1 MEIKKQPPIVHT
13 AYNPVVV
20 NVTDTTNPAAIKTL
34 SITTGFDTIPPMK
47 RYPLNGNVLFEISSI
62 LKSLFTDDTDTSSV
76 SDQIEIPH
84 AQCLHYSLEVD
95 NQNLVAETTTLMTGE
110 SSDRL
115 KKFSPKWSIFKTAV
129 TLTAYFGD
137 DGQLYFKIKDPAPYL
152 LNPYQVKVLCKIT
165 ELTPPVEISGIFD
178 RYYAGKSI
186 MTGSDQKTAGANW
199 TISKSGVT
207 INTYFDAL
215 DNLCFEINDPT
226 PYLLNGNQIEVLCG
240 ITTWINTTLTY
251 SKIFDRYC
259 EGESIMTGSDQ
270 KNVGA
275 TWVPGKTNVTSS
287 LCFDANNNFI
297 LSISDNNIKNDPST
311 GQITSQAYSQVYDS
325 PISRSIT
332 FNSFS
337 NNHLSVL
344 GNKITAL
351 RKGKL
356 KISIGFFP
364 GVSFDDKGDSYF
376 DETGHKVLVTLE
388 PVAYGSGSLTIE
400 SSIHGKT
407 TQSLS
412 ITDGS
417 SSVDYQLVDEN
428 DDAMVLEFDMSE
440 GETLSFSYSIS
451 AKGNYKTEDE
461 YYNEMHPDLSKGN
474 LGSGLFKEPSSIYS
488 FEFTDESG
496 ANFYVKII
504 NVSNEIIYDSGR
516 INQPLSPDGKYYIS
530 IDFNASFG
538 NIPSQLTTIGIYE
551 IDNNNN
557 QSLVSST
564 AFYYKYDG
572 NFIDVSKRKYDGR
585 PFYAVANRTKFV
597 VNTEKS
603 LKYFGTTNKDIQ
615 FAISEN
621 NNGTN
626 NTIADTSMYY
636 VYDSTFVNSNPT
648 YNGMPFY
655 EKINRTEFII
665 NTADTAQ
672 NSIPYFGTSSKTIDF
687 SIAEFKDE
695 APMVIASTTAF
706 YVYNPDFLS
715 LNSREYKG
723 MPFYYQN
730 KTFAAINAVAQ
741 LAESSDLTPL
751 RGTFLTRL
759 DRLLLYPG
767 YPRQVTCLG
776 FRDGTYVNR
785 ADTLLNPD
793 DETPVQETLFNVQLT
808 PGNHYIALSNQYPHH
823 YLQANSGEVIT
834 TNQRG
839 EIITITRPATGYT
852 EHRIAIENI
861 CLPPNPFYVRWIN
874 RQGGLDYWMFSF
886 RQTIKEKVKITDTY
900 YPVVYDQ
907 LTANAFSRTLGL
919 DGTATITVGANG
931 LTDNEYD
938 AVSKVIYAPRVQYF
952 DTDKSTW
959 ITLAIADS
967 DVEKDTYASTQEI
980 EITFQLP
987 TPQVQF

>member
-1 MEIKKQPPIVHT
+1 
-13 AYNPVVV
+13 
-20 NVTDTTNPAAIKTL
+20 L
-34 SITTGFDTIPPMK
+34 SD
-47 RYPLNGNVLFEISSI
+47 Y
-62 LKSLFTDDTDTSSV
+62 
-76 SDQIEIPH
+76 
-84 AQCLHYSLEVD
+84 EV
-95 NQNLVAETTTLMTGE
+95 
-110 SSDRL
+110 
-115 KKFSPKWSIFKTAV
+115 
-129 TLTAYFGD
+129 
-137 DGQLYFKIKDPAPYL
+137 
-152 LNPYQVKVLCKIT
+152 
-165 ELTPPVEISGIFD
+165 
-178 RYYAGKSI
+178 
-186 MTGSDQKTAGANW
+186 
-199 TISKSGVT
+199 
-207 INTYFDAL
+207 
-215 DNLCFEINDPT
+215 
-226 PYLLNGNQIEVLCG
+226 
-240 ITTWINTTLTY
+240 
-251 SKIFDRYC
+251 
-259 EGESIMTGSDQ
+259 
-270 KNVGA
+270 
-275 TWVPGKTNVTSS
+275 
-287 LCFDANNNFI
+287 
-297 LSISDNNIKNDPST
+297 
-311 GQITSQAYSQVYDS
+311 
-325 PISRSIT
+325 
-332 FNSFS
+332 
-337 NNHLSVL
+337 
-344 GNKITAL
+344 
-351 RKGKL
+351 
-356 KISIGFFP
+356 
-364 GVSFDDKGDSYF
+364 
-376 DETGHKVLVTLE
+376 
-388 PVAYGSGSLTIE
+388 
-400 SSIHGKT
+400 
-407 TQSLS
+407 
-412 ITDGS
+412 
-417 SSVDYQLVDEN
+417 
-428 DDAMVLEFDMSE
+428 
-440 GETLSFSYSIS
+440 
-451 AKGNYKTEDE
+451 
-461 YYNEMHPDLSKGN
+461 
-474 LGSGLFKEPSSIYS
+474 
-488 FEFTDESG
+488 
-496 ANFYVKII
+496 
-504 NVSNEIIYDSGR
+504 
-516 INQPLSPDGKYYIS
+516 
-530 IDFNASFG
+530 
-538 NIPSQLTTIGIYE
+538 E
-551 IDNNNN
+551 IDNIDILCENGFSGQGYWIDFRLDTTSPSDLDEFTVGTITTTCYSTLEIISDVNVVKYEFYVWDGN
-557 QSLVSST
+557 ANLLRYYPLQGVKSSDNIYNFSMPPVVALDFRTGFCNFDIIEVQTNGNAGASILSST
-564 AFYYKYDG
+564 GLTYYVRDSAFLDPTTRTLDG
-572 NFIDVSKRKYDGR
+572 M
-585 PFYAVANRTKFV
+585 PFYKGENRTKFV

-672 NSIPYFGTSSKTIDF
+672 NSIPYFGTISKTIDF

-741 LAESSDLTPL
+741 LAESSDFTPL

-767 YPRQVTCLG
+767 YPRQVTSLG

-907 LTANAFSRTLGL
+907 LTANAFSHTLGL
-919 DGTATITVGANG
+919 DGTATITVGATG
-931 LTDNEYD
+931 LSDNEYD
-938 AVSKVIYAPRVQYF
+938 AVSKVIYAPRIQYF